1 MAGIFGGDPL
11 DRARE
16 VELDKH
22 LDYIGKADRREERIG
37 ARAESIWDGMQSIA
51 YADRLEN
58 DYEVITGVAS
68 TVLLNIAYARDSKD
82 YEFACRAL
90 IGMVDARIKQIAIQ
104 QIDQEGDEQ

>member
-16 VELDKH
+16 IELDKH
-22 LDYIGKADRREERIG
+22 LDYIGKADRREARID
-37 ARAESIWDGMQSIA
+37 ARVEDIWDSMQSIVC
-51 YADRLEN
+51 ADRLEGN
-58 DYEVITGVAS
+58 YEVITGVAG
-68 TVLLNIAYARDSKD
+68 TVLMHIAYARLSRD

-104 QIDQEGDEQ
+104 QIDQEGYEQ